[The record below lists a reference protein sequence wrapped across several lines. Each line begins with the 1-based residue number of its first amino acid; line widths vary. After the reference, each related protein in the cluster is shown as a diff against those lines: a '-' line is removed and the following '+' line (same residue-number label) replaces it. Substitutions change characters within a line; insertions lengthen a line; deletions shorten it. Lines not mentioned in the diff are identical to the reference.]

1 MKLRFS
7 VVLVFMVCCIVL
19 SQTVRGKIT
28 DEDGNGLTSVTV
40 MNISSDQ
47 KTYTNTDGTF
57 SIDASAEDE
66 LRFIRAG
73 YERASIQ
80 ASYGIDKDLNI
91 KLTRIAHDIEEVK
104 VPNITEDLTKDARS
118 VEKADKGRVIQDAVG
133 LPQPSG
139 KMREKPAEVKDVLIP
154 IILGQLNVQGMYDLI
169 SGKARRQKR
178 QYRYDDLQEDISW
191 IRNRVEDEYFTK
203 EGIPKERI
211 SEFIEFSFLIKPQ
224 TRTFVRAKNLAGA
237 LLRMEKMIP
246 VFKTRLQAT
255 KL

>member
-1 MKLRFS
+1 MKFRFS
-7 VVLVFMVCCIVL
+7 VVLVFMVCHIVL

-28 DEDGNGLTSVTV
+28 DEDGNGLTAVTV
-40 MNISSDQ
+40 MNISSDK
-47 KTYTNTDGTF
+47 KTYTDTDGAF

-66 LRFIRAG
+66 LRFIRPG

-80 ASYGIDKDLNI
+80 AGYGIDNDLNI
-91 KLTRIAHDIEEVK
+91 KLTGIAHDIEEVK
-104 VPNITEDLTKDARS
+104 VPHITGDLTKDARS

-191 IRNRVEDEYFTK
+191 IRDRVEDGYFTK

-211 SEFIEFSFLIKPQ
+211 SEFIEFSFLAKPQ
-224 TRTFVRAKNLAGA
+224 IRTFVRAKNLAGA
-237 LLRMEKMIP
+237 LLRMDEMIP